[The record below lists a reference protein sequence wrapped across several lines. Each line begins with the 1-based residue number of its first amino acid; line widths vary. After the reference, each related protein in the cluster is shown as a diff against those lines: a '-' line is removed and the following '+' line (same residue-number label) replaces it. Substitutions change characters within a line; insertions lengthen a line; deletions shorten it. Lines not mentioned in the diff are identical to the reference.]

1 MFIYFFARVKSSAC
15 SQSLEESV
23 LYLRTTVLK
32 DCELWI
38 ILDSVTIR
46 IKLSLSPFIQS
57 KTDLYTHVTTYAY
70 SYMLSKTCNS
80 VPRRLWDS

>member
-70 SYMLSKTCNS
+70 SYMLRKTCNS
-80 VPRRLWDS
+80 VPRGLWDS